1 LMKAL
6 RNWIGKSNSQTLA
19 TVIKIALVALKIG
32 RFGEKVHLPYKLR
45 VVVAELVTQTPF
57 APDDLSHSNSIYV
70 MIPCVEKDLPFLSTC
85 IEGVRRNVMNPVDKI
100 SIITN
105 CPELVKSRVESTVEI
120 ISENGYLPQIIQ
132 DFISKNIP
140 KPVQG
145 WVSKQIIV
153 MYCAYMSQ
161 RDGVLTVDADTILI
175 SPRKFLKNEKQI
187 LCPVVEYAQHDAF
200 TTHKTWKSS
209 GVSLGISFKA
219 HHMLMK
225 PKIVREMFD
234 SLGGFEQGSIDWLTS
249 TLHEEWVPFSEF
261 HSYATWILN
270 QYPNQVELVRWG
282 NIRAS
287 RSSIESNL
295 GSQNSTNLYEAIK
308 KTYPTH
314 NSVSFHHY
322 LAEDFS
328 ESEVS

>member
-1 LMKAL
+1 MKTIWH
-6 RNWIGKSNSQTLA
+6 WILNLNSQTLA

-45 VVVAELVTQTPF
+45 VIVTKLVTQAPF
-57 APDDLSHSNSIYV
+57 VPEDLSHSNSITV

-85 IEGVRRNVMNPVDKI
+85 IEGVRRNVVNPVDKI

-105 CPELVKSRVESTVEI
+105 CSELVKSRVESTVEV
-120 ISENGYLPQIIQ
+120 ISENGYLPHLIQ
-132 DFISKNIP
+132 EFIYENIP
-140 KPVQG
+140 KTVQG
-145 WVSKQIIV
+145 WVTKQIIV
-153 MYCAYMSQ
+153 FHYVYMSQ
-161 RDGVLTVDADTILI
+161 QDGVLTVDADTILLN
-175 SPRKFLKNEKQI
+175 PRKFLKNEKQI
-187 LCPVVEYAQHDAF
+187 LCPVVEYEQHDAF
-200 TTHKTWKSS
+200 TTYKTWKSS
-209 GVSLGISFKA
+209 AVSLGISFKA

-234 SLGGFEQGSIDWLTS
+234 SLGGFEQGSIDWLKS
-249 TLHEEWVPFSEF
+249 TLQEKWIPFSEF

-287 RSSIESNL
+287 RSNIESNPDFP
-295 GSQNSTNLYEAIK
+295 SSTNLYEAIK
-308 KTYPTH
+308 KLYPTF